1 MALAG
6 KGGVM
11 PRFAWWLAAAV
22 IRRRKPLPPL
32 SCVVCGDPFFRGESD
47 MFCSNWCWL
56 RRHLSV
62 RSPA

>member
-1 MALAG
+1 
-6 KGGVM
+6 M

-47 MFCSNWCWL
+47 LFCSNWCWL
-56 RRHLSV
+56 RRHL
-62 RSPA
+62 AGAA